1 MITKVIGLLI
11 GALVAGAG
19 IYHRVKERDDQ
30 ESRKIYT
37 IAAAIGGVIAI
48 VCLLLLIL

>member
-11 GALVAGAG
+11 GVLVAGAG
-19 IYHRVKERDDQ
+19 IYYRVKEKDDQ

-37 IAAAIGGVIAI
+37 VAVAIGGVIAI